1 MNQLKETIYNLV
13 PKQQQKID
21 YILSHFQHK
30 RILKDDFFVEAGEKC
45 NEVAFIKSGIIR
57 FFYIN
62 QHHEETTCYF
72 AFPAEF
78 ITSKYSFNTKKDSK
92 ESLQAVIDTE
102 LWVIKR
108 DDIEKLYAEIPE
120 VQGITSNAYEKLS
133 SILQKRIAMLQINS
147 AEERYDYLL
156 KHHSVLL
163 QTVPLRYVAS
173 FIGVTPQH
181 LSRLRK
187 LKTISNF

>member
-1 MNQLKETIYNLV
+1 M
-13 PKQQQKID
+13 
-21 YILSHFQHK
+21 
-30 RILKDDFFVEAGEKC
+30 
-45 NEVAFIKSGIIR
+45 
-57 FFYIN
+57 
-62 QHHEETTCYF
+62 
-72 AFPAEF
+72 
-78 ITSKYSFNTKKDSK
+78 
-92 ESLQAVIDTE
+92 
-102 LWVIKR
+102 IKR